1 NDILDPRTRRLET
14 RWKPQM
20 SAELFHFFVQSKT
33 GMISSDLKKHAAGL
47 TKVNGV
53 KIGAIDHS
61 GYVVIKFHKTVA
73 PLQLLGLALG
83 AKSNVMHRTGPDTA
97 RPCSRH
103 TK

>member
-1 NDILDPRTRRLET
+1 
-14 RWKPQM
+14 M
-20 SAELFHFFVQSKT
+20 SAELFQFFVQSET
-33 GMISSDLKKHAAGL
+33 GRLSRDLKKHAAGF

-53 KIGAIDHS
+53 KIGAIDHW
-61 GYVVIKFHKTVA
+61 GYVVIKFNETVA